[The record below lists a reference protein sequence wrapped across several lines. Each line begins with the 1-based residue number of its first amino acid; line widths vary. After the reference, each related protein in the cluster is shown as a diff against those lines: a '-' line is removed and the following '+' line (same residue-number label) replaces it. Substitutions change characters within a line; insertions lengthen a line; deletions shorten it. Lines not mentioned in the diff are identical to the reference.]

1 MSWTKQAHRTPK
13 KINDG
18 DTFSLFKGINGSQ
31 YVRLVGVDTPER
43 GERGYPNAKRYLQ
56 NLIANK
62 PVTIKPVARDVYGRI
77 VAEVYCNRQSV
88 NKKIRQR
95 GW

>member
-1 MSWTKQAHRTPK
+1 MFPKISHRTPRHVY
-13 KINDG
+13 DG
-18 DTFSLFKGINGSQ
+18 DSFSLHRAVNGIRH
-31 YVRLVGVDTPER
+31 VRLAGVDTPER
-43 GERGYPNAKRYLQ
+43 GERGYSNAKRYLQ

-62 PVTIKPVARDVYGRI
+62 PITIKPVAKDVYGRI